1 MGLASQGPLIDVD
14 GMLLAAAGVGAGVAA
29 GAAAGAAAGGVDAA
43 CTCVCRDILGT
54 VRIKPMYGATI
65 RLPFKLMAPLLLL
78 QSMTPHDVAWRVPSK
93 CCIDLS

>member
-1 MGLASQGPLIDVD
+1 MWMVCCWPLQESAQESPQEPPQEQE
-14 GMLLAAAGVGAGVAA
+14 L
-29 GAAAGAAAGGVDAA
+29 GGVDAA